1 MSGKPYRDSVE
12 EAAERAR
19 AHPVALRDLPQ
30 DSPIKLPVLAR
41 AMKLRTQTLRRRLRK
56 IHMKQDEPV
65 LVRIGN
71 QWAIASINRLRQVWH
86 GIAER
91 GLTVEELTEQ
101 LVDARARES
110 AAQERNRDLK
120 LQVMQLR
127 ARMRAT
133 ETRMVEIEHAF
144 ERATR
149 VFEHLTPTELERP
162 TPGAFL
168 RDEVESGVHVV
179 EGVPDKRSG

>member
-1 MSGKPYRDSVE
+1 MMSKRYGDSLE
-12 EAAERAR
+12 EAMRRADE
-19 AHPVALRDLPQ
+19 HPVSLRDLPQ

-56 IHMKQDEPV
+56 IHTKQDEPV

-101 LVDARARES
+101 LADARTREIAS
-110 AAQERNRDLK
+110 QERNRDLK

-133 ETRMVEIEHAF
+133 ETRMVEIENAF
-144 ERATR
+144 EKATR
-149 VFEHLTPTELERP
+149 VIDHFTPTELERP

-168 RDEVESGVHVV
+168 QDETESGVHV
-179 EGVPDKRSG
+179 GVTEKRSG